1 MDRCVD
7 MTQYKHKNN
16 KYYTLTFKYYYIDN
30 ISLSLSLTHTHTH
43 THIYIYI
50 YPTILSPRW
59 VHPRFTEVITYPTS
73 YLVCKTACTMHAHG
87 FALLAF
93 YDLAKVSNL
102 VPYQEPGP
110 KNQNHVS
117 SSWHMST
124 PNKKTPTPKVEKLAL
139 WLLMEKASSKIQIQ
153 PELLAKSLH
162 IWCHW
167 FGCSNV

>member
-1 MDRCVD
+1 MKWTEYCLD
-7 MTQYKHKNN
+7 MAQYKHKNN

-30 ISLSLSLTHTHTH
+30 ISLSL
-43 THIYIYI
+43 IYIYI

-124 PNKKTPTPKVEKLAL
+124 PNKKTPTPKVENLAL